1 MANWLKNFEYIK
13 DVDLNEHP
21 LKANIFK
28 DKTTLVLFY
37 NNNCLGCTG
46 RAIPFAYELK
56 EEYGIQVILIH
67 SNFSFSVT
75 RKDIESIFSTPE
87 LPLDV
92 FIDENHYAYD
102 QLKCEGTPHWLIID
116 KNLNITQSIFGSQP
130 NAQNRIIYSL
140 AEMKS
145 Q

>member
-1 MANWLKNFEYIK
+1 MADWLKNFTKIK
-13 DVDLNEHP
+13 DLDLQDSP
-21 LKANIFK
+21 LKADLFK
-28 DKTTLVLFY
+28 GKTTLILFY
-37 NNNCLGCTG
+37 NNDCLGCTG

-75 RKDIESIFSTPE
+75 RKEIKSIFATPKI
-87 LPLDV
+87 PLEIY
-92 FIDENHYAYD
+92 IDENHFAYD
-102 QLKCEGTPHWLIID
+102 QFKCEGTPHWLIID
-116 KNLNITQSIFGSQP
+116 KDMNITQSIFGSQP

-140 AEMKS
+140 AEMKT